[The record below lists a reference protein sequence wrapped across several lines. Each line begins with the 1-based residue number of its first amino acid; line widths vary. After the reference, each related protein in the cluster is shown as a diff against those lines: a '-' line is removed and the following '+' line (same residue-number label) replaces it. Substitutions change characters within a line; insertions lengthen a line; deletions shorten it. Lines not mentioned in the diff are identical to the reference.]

1 MTKKVCYNVTNLYP
15 QSSMTHCR
23 VRPEQKNPDTVF
35 DWTKSGIFKELH
47 IICIIPHICTQT
59 FDILAKTLGIECI
72 LRNLG
77 SVIIGYKVYSAS
89 L

>member
-1 MTKKVCYNVTNLYP
+1 MTKKVCYNVTNP
-15 QSSMTHCR
+15 SPHSSMTHCR

-35 DWTKSGIFKELH
+35 DWTRVGFLKNYN
-47 IICIIPHICTQT
+47 CIIPHICTQT
-59 FDILAKTLGIECI
+59 FDILAKTLGSECI

-77 SVIIGYKVYSAS
+77 SVIIGYKVYSAVS